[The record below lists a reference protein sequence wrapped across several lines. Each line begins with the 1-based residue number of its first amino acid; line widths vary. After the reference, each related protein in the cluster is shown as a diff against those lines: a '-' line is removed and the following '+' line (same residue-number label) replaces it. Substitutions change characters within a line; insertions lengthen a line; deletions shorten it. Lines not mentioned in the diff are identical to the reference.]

1 MILTRLTA
9 LEPLPKLR
17 KVYQKRLP
25 ETAKLLTLMQTEF
38 PVSIWRLVKTE
49 PANGAWNM
57 AVDEAILEAVA
68 ARLAPATLR
77 LYAWEPACL
86 SLGRAQL
93 FSDVDTSLIQS
104 AGVDL
109 VRRITGGRAI
119 LHADELTYSIT
130 APGAEPRVA
139 GDIPTSYKL
148 LSAGLLQAL
157 QLLGANATNS
167 HHATQRASAGAVC
180 FEVPS
185 KYEIT
190 SGERKLIGSAQVRRR
205 NVVLQHGTLPLTG
218 NIARI
223 CELLPFAGPQER
235 TAAAERV
242 RSRACTLA
250 TALGRE
256 TSWDT
261 AAEALAAGFCRALN
275 LVLELQPL
283 SAQEIARAQALVQ
296 EKYATAAWNENLR
309 PRPPI

>member
-1 MILTRLTA
+1 M
-9 LEPLPKLR
+9 EP
-17 KVYQKRLP
+17 
-25 ETAKLLTLMQTEF
+25 TF
-38 PVSIWRLVKTE
+38 PAGTWRLVKTE

-86 SLGRAQL
+86 SLGRAQP

-130 APGAEPRVA
+130 APGTEPRVA
-139 GDIPTSYKL
+139 GDIPASYL
-148 LSAGLLQAL
+148 HLSTGLLKAL
-157 QLLGANATNS
+157 QLLGVNATNN
-167 HHATQRASAGAVC
+167 HHATQRAGAGAVC

-185 KYEIT
+185 HYEST

-205 NVVLQHGTLPLTG
+205 TVVLQHGTLPLTG
-218 NIARI
+218 DIARI
-223 CELLPFAGPQER
+223 CELLPFAGPLER
-235 TAAAERV
+235 AAAAERV

-250 TALGRE
+250 TTLRRE
-256 TSWDT
+256 TSWHT
-261 AAEALAAGFCRALN
+261 AAAAFAAGISSALN
-275 LVLELQPL
+275 LVLEQQVL
-283 SAQEIARAQALVQ
+283 SEQETIRAHALVR

-309 PRPPI
+309 PRPSK

>member
-1 MILTRLTA
+1 M
-9 LEPLPKLR
+9 
-17 KVYQKRLP
+17 
-25 ETAKLLTLMQTEF
+25 LMQPVF
-38 PVSIWRLVKTE
+38 PASTWRLIKTE

-93 FSDVDTSLIQS
+93 FSDIDPSLIQF

-130 APGAEPRVA
+130 APSAEPRVA
-139 GDIPTSYKL
+139 GDIPASYMH

-157 QLLGANATNS
+157 QLLGVNATNN
-167 HHATQRASAGAVC
+167 HHAMQRAGAGAVC

-185 KYEIT
+185 QYEIT
-190 SGERKLIGSAQVRRR
+190 FGERKLLGSAQVRRR

-218 NIARI
+218 DIARI
-223 CELLPFAGPQER
+223 CELLPFAGPPER

-261 AAEALAAGFCRALN
+261 AAAALAAGISAALN
-275 LVLELQPL
+275 LVLEEQLL
-283 SAQEIARAQALVQ
+283 SEQETARAQELVQ

-309 PRPPI
+309 PRPTK

>member
-1 MILTRLTA
+1 M
-9 LEPLPKLR
+9 P
-17 KVYQKRLP
+17 
-25 ETAKLLTLMQTEF
+25 MQPVF
-38 PVSIWRLVKTE
+38 PASTWRLIKTE

-68 ARLAPATLR
+68 ARSAPATLR
-77 LYAWEPACL
+77 LYAREPACL
-86 SLGRAQL
+86 SLGRAQH
-93 FSDVDTSLIQS
+93 FTDVDPTRMQS

-130 APGAEPRVA
+130 APSAEPRVA
-139 GDIPTSYKL
+139 GDIPASYMH

-157 QLLGANATNS
+157 QLLGVKATNN
-167 HHATQRASAGAVC
+167 HHAMQRTGAGAVC

-185 KYEIT
+185 QYEIT
-190 SGERKLIGSAQVRRR
+190 FGERKLIGSAQVRRR

-218 NIARI
+218 DIARI
-223 CELLPFAGPQER
+223 CELLPFAGPLER
-235 TAAAERV
+235 SAAAERV

-250 TALGRE
+250 ATLGRE

-261 AAEALAAGFCRALN
+261 AAAALAAGISTALN
-275 LVLELQPL
+275 LVLQEQLL
-283 SAQEIARAQALVQ
+283 SAQETARAQELVQ

-309 PRPPI
+309 PRPPK

>member
-1 MILTRLTA
+1 MA
-9 LEPLPKLR
+9 PL
-17 KVYQKRLP
+17 
-25 ETAKLLTLMQTEF
+25 F
-38 PVSIWRLVKTE
+38 PAGTWRLIKTE

-104 AGVDL
+104 ASVDL

-130 APGAEPRVA
+130 APGTEPRVA

-157 QLLGANATNS
+157 QLLGVNATNS
-167 HHATQRASAGAVC
+167 HHATQRAGAGAVC

-185 KYEIT
+185 QYEIT
-190 SGERKLIGSAQVRRR
+190 FGERKLIGSAQVRRR

-223 CELLPFAGPQER
+223 CELLPFAGPRER

-250 TALGRE
+250 TALGRD

-261 AAEALAAGFCRALN
+261 AAEALAAGFSSALN
-275 LVLELQPL
+275 LVLEQQPL
-283 SAQEIARAQALVQ
+283 SAQETARAQALVQ

-309 PRPPI
+309 PRPAI

>member
-1 MILTRLTA
+1 M
-9 LEPLPKLR
+9 
-17 KVYQKRLP
+17 
-25 ETAKLLTLMQTEF
+25 LMQPVF
-38 PVSIWRLVKTE
+38 PASTWRLIKTE

-93 FSDVDTSLIQS
+93 FSDIDPSLIQF

-130 APGAEPRVA
+130 APSAEPRVA
-139 GDIPTSYKL
+139 GDIPASYMH

-157 QLLGANATNS
+157 QLLGVNASNN
-167 HHATQRASAGAVC
+167 HHAMQRAGAGAVC

-185 KYEIT
+185 QYEIT
-190 SGERKLIGSAQVRRR
+190 FGERKLLGSAQVRRR

-218 NIARI
+218 DIARI
-223 CELLPFAGPQER
+223 CELLPFACPPER

-250 TALGRE
+250 TALGQE

-261 AAEALAAGFCRALN
+261 AAAALAAGISAALN
-275 LVLELQPL
+275 LILEEQLL
-283 SAQEIARAQALVQ
+283 SEQETARAQELVQ

-309 PRPPI
+309 PRPTK

>member
-1 MILTRLTA
+1 M
-9 LEPLPKLR
+9 
-17 KVYQKRLP
+17 
-25 ETAKLLTLMQTEF
+25 LMQPVF
-38 PVSIWRLVKTE
+38 PSSTWRLVKTE

-86 SLGRAQL
+86 SLGRAQI

-139 GDIPTSYKL
+139 GDIPTSYMH
-148 LSAGLLQAL
+148 LSAGLLQTL
-157 QLLGANATNS
+157 QLLGVDATNN
-167 HHATQRASAGAVC
+167 HHAIQRAGAGAVC

-185 KYEIT
+185 QYEIT
-190 SGERKLIGSAQVRRR
+190 FGERKLIGSAQVRRR

-218 NIARI
+218 DIARI
-223 CELLPFAGPQER
+223 CELLPFADPQAR

-250 TALGRE
+250 TALQQE
-256 TSWDT
+256 TSWDS
-261 AAEALAAGFCRALN
+261 AAEALAAGFSSALN
-275 LVLELQPL
+275 LVLEQHTL
-283 SAQEIARAQALVQ
+283 SPQERNRAQELVQ
-296 EKYATAAWNENLR
+296 KKYATAAWNENLR
-309 PRPPI
+309 PRPPK